1 MGEQSRSIVT
11 YYLFITLLALV
22 MVYPLLWMVSASFKD
37 DVEIF
42 QSSSLIPQE
51 PTFKNYIYG
60 WRGVSG
66 YTFGK
71 FLFNSFL
78 ICFVGIVAN
87 IFSCSMAAFAF
98 AKLNF
103 RFKNI
108 FFAIMMTTLMLPIH
122 VRLIPQYIIFN
133 KMGWVDT
140 FFPLTIP
147 RFFAVDGFFVF
158 LLVQFM
164 RNIPNEIVDAARID
178 GASAL
183 QIYAKIVMPLSKPA
197 LVTVAIFT
205 FIWTWNDFLSQMIYL
220 SSPSKF
226 TVSLALRMFVDATG
240 ESSWGALFSMS
251 CVSLLPLFIM
261 FIVFQRFLVE
271 GIMMG
276 SLKG

>member
-1 MGEQSRSIVT
+1 MT
-11 YYLFITLLALV
+11 
-22 MVYPLLWMVSASFKD
+22 SASFKE

-42 QSSSLIPQE
+42 QSPSLIPQN
-51 PTFKNYIYG
+51 PTFNNYAYG

-66 YTFGK
+66 YTFGR

-78 ICFVGIVAN
+78 ISFIGIIAN
-87 IFSCSMAAFAF
+87 ILSCSMTAFAF
-98 AKLNF
+98 AKLDF
-103 RFKNI
+103 RFRNI
-108 FFAIMMTTLMLPIH
+108 FFAIMMITLMLPFH

-140 FFPLTIP
+140 FLPLTVP
-147 RFFAVDGFFVF
+147 RFFATDGFFIF

-164 RNIPNEIVDAARID
+164 RNIPNEIMDAARID
-178 GASAL
+178 GASAW
-183 QIYAKIVMPLSKPA
+183 QIYARIMMPLSTPA

-205 FIWTWNDFLSQMIYL
+205 FIWTWNDFFSQMIYI

-240 ESSWGALFSMS
+240 ESSWGALFAMS
-251 CVSLLPLFIM
+251 CVSLLPLFII

>member
-1 MGEQSRSIVT
+1 MT
-11 YYLFITLLALV
+11 
-22 MVYPLLWMVSASFKD
+22 SASFKE

-42 QSSSLIPQE
+42 QSPSLIPQN
-51 PTFKNYIYG
+51 PTFKNYAYG

-66 YTFGK
+66 YTFGR

-78 ICFVGIVAN
+78 ISFIGIIAN
-87 IFSCSMAAFAF
+87 ILSCSMTAFAF
-98 AKLNF
+98 AKLDF
-103 RFKNI
+103 RFRNI
-108 FFAIMMTTLMLPIH
+108 FFAIMMITLMLPFH

-140 FFPLTIP
+140 FLPLTVP
-147 RFFAVDGFFVF
+147 RFFATDGFFIF

-164 RNIPNEIVDAARID
+164 RNIPNEIMDAARID
-178 GASAL
+178 GASAW
-183 QIYAKIVMPLSKPA
+183 QIYARIMMPLSTPA

-205 FIWTWNDFLSQMIYL
+205 FIWTWNDFFSQMIYI

-240 ESSWGALFSMS
+240 ESSWGALFAMS
-251 CVSLLPLFIM
+251 CVSLLPLFII